1 MRWIFKTHLLLTAM
15 LILSFVF
22 VTAYERWKDSWS
34 GSLAIAPEARP
45 HAMSAVV
52 PHSPARETI
61 RIADRVFVVATAP
74 GDADR
79 VPQPQSPR
87 SLILVCPRGE
97 AAEQTAQMLRDYG
110 YFHVEIMPGAAAAE
124 AEPRRRVSDRPNVLA
139 TIRLAPGCAEWRPFA
154 M

>member
-22 VTAYERWKDSWS
+22 VTAYERWKDTWS
-34 GSLAIAPEARP
+34 GSLSIAPDA
-45 HAMSAVV
+45 HAHAVRAV
-52 PHSPARETI
+52 AGGPAREAT
-61 RIADRVFVVATAP
+61 RIADRAFVVATASS
-74 GDADR
+74 DVDR
-79 VPQPQSPR
+79 GPQAESLR

-97 AAEQTAQMLRDYG
+97 AAEETAQMLRDYG

-124 AEPRRRVSDRPNVLA
+124 AEPRRRLSDRAHGLA
-139 TIRLAPGCAEWRPFA
+139 TIRLAPGCAEWQPFA